1 MTDTKITDTTSR
13 RDLLKLGTAGAVA
26 AGAVLATAAG
36 TTDALAYQ
44 GNMERAVS
52 QLYGALASLRE
63 STPDKGGHRVK
74 AMNLVQQAITET
86 QAGIEF
92 AAEKFGD

>member
-1 MTDTKITDTTSR
+1 MTDTKPSR
-13 RDLLKLGTAGAVA
+13 RDL
-26 AGAVLATAAG
+26 AVLAAGGAMAAG
-36 TTDALAYQ
+36 LIGTATEAEAYQ

-52 QLYGALASLRE
+52 SLYSALASLRE

-92 AAEKFGD
+92 ADEHGGGGR